1 MNIIQTWKTKDIP
14 EYLKPFQKNVLK
26 YKSNW
31 NYLFFDDDDII
42 LFFKEKMPEY
52 YDFFIGLQFKIQQ
65 IDFFRYCAVYFYGGI
80 YLDLD
85 FFLTR
90 PLDIILNYECVFPV

>member
-42 LFFKEKMPEY
+42 LFFKEKMPDY
-52 YDFFIGLQFKIQQ
+52 MIFLLVYNSKYNKLTSFDIVQFISMEEF
-65 IDFFRYCAVYFYGGI
+65 
-80 YLDLD
+80 
-85 FFLTR
+85 T
-90 PLDIILNYECVFPV
+90 